1 VLWNCFVKFCPSR
14 VAVYFRLGKVSDV
27 ANNGYKSES
36 EIVVN
41 KTITISIGRA
51 IGTTPMSTKEWRRFI
66 RLVNVIV
73 KDTVAKDCL
82 WVHNAK
88 SHNAYNGNPE
98 ETRTWVFDTDLS
110 NLERIDA
117 ELLTLTDD
125 FVQDCIARTVGKT
138 RLVGIE

>member
-1 VLWNCFVKFCPSR
+1 MR
-14 VAVYFRLGKVSDV
+14 V
-27 ANNGYKSES
+27 ANNGYTSES
-36 EIVVN
+36 EIVVD

-51 IGTTPMSTKEWRRFI
+51 VGTTPMSTKEWRKFI
-66 RLVNVIV
+66 RLVNTLVSS
-73 KDTVAKDCL
+73 TVTTDCL

-88 SHNAYNGNPE
+88 SHNAYNGDPE
-98 ETRTWVFDTDLS
+98 ETRTWVFDTDLN

-117 ELLTLTDD
+117 ELLTLTED